1 MLSRGA
7 CALEHNLGS
16 IRRKPPYLLFG
27 LLGNPSQA
35 AEVAEQLTQLKPCQ
49 MDTITK
55 WFLDAYPTAEQLN
68 SPESLAICHAIAA
81 MTSVDVTEVECR
93 HASIRRLLDL
103 KQLTWDSLLEAIS
116 ADFLVRQAATC
127 KAAEA
132 EALARMAFYRQRK
145 PPNSESKCS
154 FKQSQ
159 KEEQRKAKQLAR
171 AGKRAKAKA
180 SAAAGRKAA
189 GKKRINPP
197 RAGAQRA
204 YFHARLSKQDWG
216 NRRALFQRLGREF
229 KSLPK
234 EQMQKFQ
241 DHGRAGRDSSR
252 AGAASFLKQSN
263 WVRSSRQRLQETS
276 SQDLTVAVI
285 PVADAVSADQAEL
298 TGLVAK
304 ASDLQKLAR
313 DNASQLARR
322 QEDIDDVRHAQVAS
336 FVAVDLEGSS
346 KLALPKD
353 LFELS
358 ISRSPRRYCYVR
370 EADGFPTAKWLNPA
384 VHVAEAMA
392 PVVFKV
398 TTALLDSVA

>member
-1 MLSRGA
+1 M
-7 CALEHNLGS
+7 
-16 IRRKPPYLLFG
+16 
-27 LLGNPSQA
+27 Q
-35 AEVAEQLTQLKPCQ
+35 
-49 MDTITK
+49 
-55 WFLDAYPTAEQLN
+55 
-68 SPESLAICHAIAA
+68 
-81 MTSVDVTEVECR
+81 TSWSV
-93 HASIRRLLDL
+93 RLP
-103 KQLTWDSLLEAIS
+103 
-116 ADFLVRQAATC
+116 
-127 KAAEA
+127 
-132 EALARMAFYRQRK
+132 LARLPGPRLAFYRQHK

-204 YFHARLSKQDWG
+204 YFHARLQHASKQDWG

-229 KSLPK
+229 KSLP
-234 EQMQKFQ
+234 
-241 DHGRAGRDSSR
+241 RADAEVPGPWTCRPRQLQGWGSLFS
-252 AGAASFLKQSN
+252 GAKQ
-263 WVRSSRQRLQETS
+263 LQETS

-313 DNASQLARR
+313 HNASQLARR

-353 LFELS
+353 LFELGKGKFLKGDGKGKGKS
-358 ISRSPRRYCYVR
+358 KLGGKDFMGKGKAGGGGKDGDGKGKACLKGKPDAKPETSEPPATCEERLQRVSPTR
-370 EADGFPTAKWLNPA
+370 
-384 VHVAEAMA
+384 
-392 PVVFKV
+392 
-398 TTALLDSVA
+398 DSPM